1 VDIVL
6 DTNVLLV
13 SLSGK
18 SKYYPIFEAFLD
30 EKYIL
35 CVTND
40 ILLEY
45 EEIVGRMMGREIAAY
60 LMQLLENAPNI
71 RWLNKYY
78 KWQLIQIDQDD
89 NKFVDCAIA
98 CNAKFLVSDDNHFNV
113 LDKIS
118 FPKVEVVKASEFKKI
133 LSL

>member
-1 VDIVL
+1 MDIVL